1 MNAPPGV
8 LRPFSALSAPSASS
22 ATSATPAPA
31 PPSAFDTS
39 TVQSLCHTCAKPCA
53 TITLGALQVWFD
65 LEPFDGGAQQVLR
78 GWGFFALRP
87 AHVPDE
93 NGSGVVTV
101 QCATLES
108 FVALAAAL

>member
-1 MNAPPGV
+1 M
-8 LRPFSALSAPSASS
+8 
-22 ATSATPAPA
+22 
-31 PPSAFDTS
+31 
-39 TVQSLCHTCAKPCA
+39 
-53 TITLGALQVWFD
+53 WFD

-101 QCATLES
+101 QCATLERLL
-108 FVALAAAL
+108 ALAAALVGVRLLFGFEFEGLHLLTTYY